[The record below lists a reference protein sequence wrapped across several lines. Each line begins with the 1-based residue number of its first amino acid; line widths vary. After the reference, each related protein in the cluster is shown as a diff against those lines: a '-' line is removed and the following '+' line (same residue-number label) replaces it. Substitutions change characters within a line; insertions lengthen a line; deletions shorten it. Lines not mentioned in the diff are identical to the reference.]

1 MPTLIFGHSEKLA
14 TWAAHQI
21 PQMRGNPSF
30 GPCQT
35 IGIASGSDEHAQLYG
50 VVVFHDYL
58 PHLRTIQIS
67 NAARTPKWLTKGVIR
82 AVLYYP
88 FMQLNCYRV
97 WGAIPHTNTRAIR
110 LNKGLGLKVDGTLRH
125 AFGPGVHAVMVSM
138 TKPEY
143 LKSRWAPLPI
153 PRTEEREAA

>member
-1 MPTLIFGHSEKLA
+1 MPTLIFNHSEKLA
-14 TWAAHQI
+14 AWCAQQI

-30 GPCQT
+30 GPCQA
-35 IGIASGSDEHAQLYG
+35 IGIASGPSADDQLYG
-50 VVVFHDYL
+50 VVVFHDYI

-67 NAARTPKWLTKGVIR
+67 NAARTPKWLTRGVIR
-82 AVLYYP
+82 GVLYYP

-97 WGAIPHTNTRAIR
+97 WGAIPHTNLRAIR

-125 AFGPGVHAVMVSM
+125 AFGPGVHAVIVSM

-143 LKSRWAPLPI
+143 LKSPWRPLDLPL
-153 PRTEEREAA
+153 TREAA

>member
-1 MPTLIFGHSEKLA
+1 MPHLIFGHSEKLA
-14 TWAAHQI
+14 AWAAAQI
-21 PQMRGNPSF
+21 PQMRGGNGF
-30 GPCQT
+30 GPCT
-35 IGIASGSDEHAQLYG
+35 AIGIASGPNEDDELYG
-50 VVVFHDYL
+50 VVVFHDYI
-58 PHLRTIQIS
+58 PHLRTIQVS
-67 NAARTPKWLTKGVIR
+67 DAARSPKWLTKGVIR

-97 WGAIPHTNTRAIR
+97 WGAIPHTNLRAIR

-138 TKPEY
+138 LKPEY

-153 PRTEEREAA
+153 PLTEKEAA